1 MRVNPDSAK
10 WNAEDQVGKPAS
22 VFTYWQNLLK
32 TRKLYKNIL
41 VYGSFEMVDRAH
53 ESVFCYRRAYGP
65 AAATVLLNFSKQD
78 VEWISPPDV
87 VSTTNATPLIHNYE
101 DVKQAVG
108 GRVNLRPF
116 EALVWIEDGYKA
128 NL

>member
-1 MRVNPDSAK
+1 MRVNPDYVK
-10 WNAEDQVGKPAS
+10 WNAEDQVGKPTS

-53 ESVFCYRRAYGP
+53 KSVFCYRRAYGT

-78 VEWISPPDV
+78 VEWIAPPDV
-87 VSTTNATPLIHNYE
+87 VRTTNATPLIHNYS

-108 GRVNLRPF
+108 GRVHLRPF